1 MRKGSS
7 VLVALVGCGLTAV
20 AAGEDYDYEV
30 GLAYGSGQSDSTVVA
45 TIGGVPDPSLG
56 MSTTSSDSDTIELTG
71 VWFYSGLSD
80 ANGPKSRAAFMS
92 RASSLVIGYSYSEES
107 TTFEISGG
115 PIVLPQMG
123 RSDGSGNDYS
133 LDLRHVWKDSGW
145 FARAGVSRTEL
156 DVDVTNNAGIPA
168 FARFDANRY
177 TLGAGKYLGQAT
189 TLELGIT
196 TLDVGTSNPTVIALS
211 FSHIGSLGANWQ
223 YGADV
228 AFAKSDTG
236 DEGDNIALRG
246 SLFPTPSIEFG
257 LSFARQDGNSGFDL
271 DTTEVF
277 GGWFVRDNIEFTAR
291 YRMQD
296 PDTFPG
302 QDIDSDEFGVGIS
315 MRF

>member
-1 MRKGSS
+1 MRTGSS
-7 VLVALVGCGLTAV
+7 VFVVLVRCGLTSF
-20 AAGEDYDYEV
+20 AAGEDYDYQV
-30 GLAYGSGQSDSTVVA
+30 GLSYGSGQSDSTVVP
-45 TIGGVPDPSLG
+45 TFGGVPDPSLG
-56 MSTTSSDSDTIELTG
+56 ITTSSSDSDTIGLTG

-80 ANGPKSRAAFMS
+80 DNGPKSRAAFMS
-92 RASSLVIGYSYSEES
+92 RASSLIISYANGDES
-107 TTFEISGG
+107 TTTEFSGG
-115 PIVLPQMG
+115 GIIPPQTT
-123 RSDGSGNDYS
+123 RSDGSSNDYS
-133 LDLRHVWKDSGW
+133 LDLRHVWKNSGW
-145 FARAGVSRTEL
+145 FARAGMSRAES
-156 DVDVTNNAGIPA
+156 DVEFTNNGGFPA
-168 FARFDANRY
+168 SAKFDANRY
-177 TLGAGKYLGQAT
+177 SLGVGKYLGQAT

-211 FSHIGSLGANWQ
+211 FSHIGSLGSNWQ

-236 DEGDNIALRG
+236 GDGDTIALRG

-277 GGWFVRDNIEFTAR
+277 GGWFVRDNIELTVRF
-291 YRMQD
+291 RMQD

-302 QDIDSDEFGVGIS
+302 QDIDSDEFGVGVS